1 MKKFLFVAL
10 GCLFALA
17 MYAAEPADVGKAPQS
32 TQIMLMQADVQQM
45 VVDFM
50 FSDFSVNV
58 IATTSATSYVIY
70 QAMPAEV
77 SQPKFKLEMPV
88 FRLRTSNCV
97 SKSIGIQS
105 NRLARNSL
113 PPNFAYG
120 AQFYA

>member
-10 GCLFALA
+10 GAIFALA
-17 MYAAEPADVGKAPQS
+17 TYAVEPADVGKAPQI
-32 TQIMLMQADVQQM
+32 TQVMLTQADAKPM

-50 FSDFSVNV
+50 FADFSVNV
-58 IATTSATSYVIY
+58 IATTSETSYVIY

-77 SQPKFKLEMPV
+77 SQPKFKLGIPV
-88 FRLRTSNCV
+88 FRLCTSNRV

-120 AQFYA
+120 AQFYV

>member
-32 TQIMLMQADVQQM
+32 TQIMLTQADVQPM

-50 FSDFSVNV
+50 FEDFSMNV

-88 FRLRTSNCV
+88 FRLRTSNRV

-113 PPNFAYG
+113 PPNFSYG
-120 AQFYA
+120 AQSYV

>member
-10 GCLFALA
+10 GAIFAIA
-17 MYAAEPADVGKAPQS
+17 MYAVEPTDVGKAPQS
-32 TQIMLMQADVQQM
+32 TQVILTQAEAQPM

-50 FSDFSVNV
+50 FADFSVNM
-58 IATTSATSYVIY
+58 IATTSETSYVIY

-77 SQPKFKLEMPV
+77 SQPKFRLEMSV
-88 FRLRTSNCV
+88 FRLRTSNRV

-120 AQFYA
+120 AQFYV

>member
-10 GCLFALA
+10 GAIFALA
-17 MYAAEPADVGKAPQS
+17 MYAVEPADVGKAPQI
-32 TQIMLMQADVQQM
+32 THVMLMQADAQPM
-45 VVDFM
+45 VVDFI
-50 FSDFSVNV
+50 FADFSVNV
-58 IATTSATSYVIY
+58 IATTSETSYVIY

-88 FRLRTSNCV
+88 FRLRTSNRV

-120 AQFYA
+120 AQFYV

>member
-10 GCLFALA
+10 GAIFALA
-17 MYAAEPADVGKAPQS
+17 MYSAEPADVGKAPKS
-32 TQIMLMQADVQQM
+32 TQVMLTQAYAQPM
-45 VVDFM
+45 VVNFM
-50 FSDFSVNV
+50 FADFSVNV
-58 IATTSATSYVIY
+58 IATSETSYVIY

-77 SQPKFKLEMPV
+77 SKPKFKLEMPV
-88 FRLRTSNCV
+88 FRLRISNRV

-120 AQFYA
+120 AQFYV